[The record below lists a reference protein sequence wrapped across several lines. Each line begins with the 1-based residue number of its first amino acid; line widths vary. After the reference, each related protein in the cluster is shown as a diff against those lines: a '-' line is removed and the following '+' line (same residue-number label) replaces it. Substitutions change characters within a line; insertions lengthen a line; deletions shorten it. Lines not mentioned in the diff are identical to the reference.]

1 MVDLLWFM
9 LVYRS
14 VYPHVPIIHNV
25 SMMSCVTCPF
35 FSIDV
40 AIIIFQNVNPNW
52 PTKSIGKDVW
62 CCFLLIFCVGGRRD
76 GCIHPRKL
84 TWNLRIQP
92 CKRKII
98 FQIIMFRFY
107 VNLWGCN
114 WLTSQGFW
122 YKKPWST
129 TGILGDRSKAS
140 SKNNSLLALQKSWPG
155 HPCFGRN
162 LWKNVYHQPGS
173 AFEIERKQTSLS
185 FLKKTCDTEVLLF
198 QTCPSF
204 IFEKKT
210 CLPFW
215 ERKKLHKFSFK
226 GKTCLPNV

>member
-1 MVDLLWFM
+1 MCHLSILL
-9 LVYRS
+9 
-14 VYPHVPIIHNV
+14 H
-25 SMMSCVTCPF
+25 
-35 FSIDV
+35 
-40 AIIIFQNVNPNW
+40 
-52 PTKSIGKDVW
+52 W
-62 CCFLLIFCVGGRRD
+62 CCHHHLPKCQS
-76 GCIHPRKL
+76 KL
-84 TWNLRIQP
+84 THKIHR
-92 CKRKII
+92 KRCMML
-98 FQIIMFRFY
+98 FLTYFLCGGEEGMVVY
-107 VNLWGCN
+107 CN

-215 ERKKLHKFSFK
+215 ERKKLHKCSFK